1 MTLKKEYLQIY
12 MNDSTSSENL
22 KISYL
27 NKNNKKVKNGESTD
41 TDLYLNLIANDNKT
55 LQKESSL
62 SSEISISD
70 NQDNDKNTS
79 SININKVKSIKSS
92 SSYKSSKSSKSSK
105 STNSSS
111 SKPKYDKINLNNNKE
126 DSNINNNNTDNKYN
140 SFRKHSVNRGDLRMR
155 KIELLR
161 RLSELKTKGYELSK
175 NYDFNSTIDEMEYE
189 YELMKSFADKR
200 NGIKLY
206 KNILL
211 NVTSVVE
218 FLNDKYD
225 PFNFKL
231 SGWSEHMSVECDS
244 YEDVLE
250 QLYEKYR
257 GNGKNMGPELKLFL
271 LVLASASAFHFSKA
285 TYQNTPMVD
294 GFLKK
299 NPGFVANII
308 NPKKENSQFMSQ
320 QEINLEKQKE
330 LFREKERSKRSI
342 NKNVNNNL
350 NNSKQNDIQNM
361 QNNNQNNRNNFQKS
375 NQNKNTFNRILEKD
389 DNKDRINIQNEE
401 RIFDNSIKI
410 APPENVDDILKRLHQ
425 RTDNVIGNTTQEE
438 SSNNND
444 RIIED
449 SSLTSDTQ
457 GKKVKRKTRKKKSIM
472 TVL

>member
-55 LQKESSL
+55 LKKDSSI

-70 NQDNDKNTS
+70 NNDNDKNTS
-79 SININKVKSIKSS
+79 SININKIKSIKSS
-92 SSYKSSKSSKSSK
+92 SSYKSSKSSKSL
-105 STNSSS
+105 NSSS
-111 SKPKYDKINLNNNKE
+111 SKPKYDKIDLKNEKE
-126 DSNINNNNTDNKYN
+126 DKEDKSNNIDNSNKYN
-140 SFRKHSVNRGDLRMR
+140 SFNKYSVNKGDLRMR

-175 NYDFNSTIDEMEYE
+175 NYDFDSTIDEMEYE

-257 GNGKNMGPELKLFL
+257 GNGKKMGPELKLFL

-330 LFREKERSKRSI
+330 ILREKERSKR
-342 NKNVNNNL
+342 NVKKNVKNNFQANFQ
-350 NNSKQNDIQNM
+350 NIQQNSETANK
-361 QNNNQNNRNNFQKS
+361 NNFQKTNLNNNS
-375 NQNKNTFNRILEKD
+375 FNKILEKD

-410 APPENVDDILKRLHQ
+410 APPENVNDILKRLHQ
-425 RTDNVIGNTTQEE
+425 RTDNIIGNTTQEE

-444 RIIED
+444 RIIEE

-457 GKKVKRKTRKKKSIM
+457 GKKVRRKTRKKKSIM